1 MKRILDKPYK
11 EGICPCCGSQI
22 EYGQRNHM
30 DNGGTIAW
38 ECPNCEASGEEG
50 FDEVF
55 DGMHYNVCDADGNEC
70 VYETFCPS
78 KIWLNPVLYKAMSL
92 PMQVSGNID
101 DTELLFRAQTRRKGE
116 KVWMDGSPVAS
127 NWVQGG
133 VALGKGFFSIVYTYD
148 PVDKYP
154 VYTDTVCQYIGVDD
168 MNGRHIFT
176 KDIVRIYVNIGE
188 EEQSFHVLIAF
199 KEGSFV
205 CVLPDGDGVVPV
217 SCWNESVVKLEVIGN
232 KLDDPE
238 LFEERGDAQ

>member
-1 MKRILDKPYK
+1 MKRILDKPYM

-22 EYGQRNHM
+22 DYGQRNQM
-30 DNGGTIAW
+30 DSGGTIAW
-38 ECPNCEASGEEG
+38 GCPNCEASGEEG

-70 VYETFCPS
+70 VYDTFCPS

-101 DTELLFRAQTRRKGE
+101 DAELLFRAQTRRKGE
-116 KVWMDGSPVAS
+116 KVWMDGSPVAG

-133 VALGKGFFSIVYTYD
+133 VALGKGSFSIVYTYD

-176 KDIVRIYVNIGE
+176 KDIVRIYVNIGD

-238 LFEERGDAQ
+238 LFEER